1 MQYAIAF
8 TTFVAG
14 AMAASACSSAA
25 PAASSVAP
33 APVDNGYF
41 GVISARSGSPIHLQ
55 TLNARSGKF
64 YLGGPGPTTYCPAE
78 SIGAS
83 NCPPGNTTVLTGG
96 DNTLGLGVVVP
107 GGQQVF
113 VAAVGALGYTQ
124 AHSAA
129 IPTGATQTGF
139 SREAPS
145 GGNTFGYLHFDTGFV
160 ACPAG
165 EGQGY
170 QVFGQVADAKFGD
183 ECLGFNALTG
193 MFYPCYFCA
202 SKKMKTNND
211 F

>member
-8 TTFVAG
+8 TTFIAG
-14 AMAASACSSAA
+14 AMAGSACSAAA
-25 PAASSVAP
+25 PAASSAASAP
-33 APVDNGYF
+33 ADNGYF
-41 GVISARSGSPIHLQ
+41 GVVSSRSGSAIHFQ

-64 YLGGPGPTTYCPAE
+64 YLGGPGPTTYCPAD

-83 NCPPGNTTVLTGG
+83 NCPAGNTTVLSGG

-107 GGQQVF
+107 GGQQVY
-113 VAAVGALGYTQ
+113 VASNGSLEYTQ

-170 QVFGQVADAKFGD
+170 QVFGQVADAKFAD
-183 ECLGFNALTG
+183 DCLGFDALTG
-193 MFYPCYFCA
+193 MFCPCSFCA
-202 SKKMKTNND
+202 LERKKKRI
-211 F
+211 